1 MPTSDKTLI
10 GELALLPISVRGEL
24 IDFIAN
30 SAKSWGKPNE
40 TFESLAIAIQIGAIK
55 SRGLAS

>member
-1 MPTSDKTLI
+1 MPTPDKTLI

-30 SAKSWGKPNE
+30 SSKSWGKPNE
-40 TFESLAIAIQIGAIK
+40 TFENLTIAIQIGAIK